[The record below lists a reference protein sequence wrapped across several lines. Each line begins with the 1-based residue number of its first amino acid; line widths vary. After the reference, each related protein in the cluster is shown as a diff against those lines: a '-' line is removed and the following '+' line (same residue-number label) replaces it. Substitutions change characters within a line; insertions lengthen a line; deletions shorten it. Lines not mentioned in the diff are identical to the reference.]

1 MSQPAG
7 PQGRSSGEPTL
18 ESALPLILILLVALG
33 ARALFLAEFPQTQ
46 ADEGLWTTSTKN
58 FLLFDDWFMDGRN
71 HLFLSPVFHFL
82 SLGVF
87 ALLGPS
93 IEAARVVS
101 AVAGVGSVGLI
112 YVLGV
117 RLFQDRTIAL
127 LAAAFM
133 ALDPWAVIHS
143 RQAMTESVLLFF
155 ILGAAVLLLGR
166 SRRELVLAGAVFSL
180 AILTKLNAAAMGL
193 ALGGYLVLRSLP
205 DGSTPSWR
213 RRLEDGALFGGVA
226 LGVAALGYWAVAQ
239 IDPERFVEVFQREL
253 GGEHVG
259 AGDQTTGRLG
269 IRPVLAGS
277 TVLELLR
284 LNPFLFAYA
293 ALGGIVAWA
302 SKARGR
308 LFLALWVVVG
318 FAFPLLQI
326 YQPIRYFFPVV
337 PALLLLVAFLVVGVS
352 RAASTAPTGDAQDP
366 RRGWAILGGAT
377 ALILAFN
384 VAYLGMSFMANRGS
398 APRAVEAWVRGNT
411 SPDEAVLAAAYLAT
425 NPPNPVYAHDVVRL
439 FPGGLEE
446 AVDELDIRYI
456 IWDQAE
462 WDPDMRDLLEERY
475 TRLHVW
481 EFGAVFGVRGT
492 GGAP

>member
-7 PQGRSSGEPTL
+7 SRDRPTGERAVA
-18 ESALPLILILLVALG
+18 SALPLLLILLVALG
-33 ARALFLAEFPQTQ
+33 ARAVFLAEFPQVQ

-101 AVAGVGSVGLI
+101 AVAGVGSVALI
-112 YVLGV
+112 YLLGV
-117 RLFQDRTIAL
+117 RLLGDRTVAL

-155 ILGAAVLLLGR
+155 ILGAAVLVLGR
-166 SRRELVLAGAVFSL
+166 SRRELALAGAIFAL

-193 ALGGYLVLRSLP
+193 ALGGYLLLRSP
-205 DGSTPSWR
+205 PHGSTPSWR

-226 LGVAALGYWAVAQ
+226 LGLAALGYWAVAQ

-259 AGDQTTGRLG
+259 AGEESTGRLG

-277 TVLELLR
+277 TMLELLR

-308 LFLALWVVVG
+308 LLLGLWLLVG

-337 PALLLLVAFLVVGVS
+337 PALFLLVGFLVDAVS
-352 RAASTAPTGDAQDP
+352 RPVPTGEGRDS
-366 RRGWAILGGAT
+366 RRGWVILGGTA

-384 VAYLGMSFMANRGS
+384 VAYLGMSFLANRGS
-398 APRAVEAWVRGNT
+398 APRVVEAWVRANT
-411 SPDEAVLAAAYLAT
+411 DPADALLAAAYLAT
-425 NPPNPVYAHDVVRL
+425 NPPNRVYAHDVARL

-456 IWDQAE
+456 IWDAAE
-462 WDPDMRDLLEERY
+462 WDQDTRELLEERY
-475 TRLHVW
+475 TRLHAW
-481 EFGAVFGVRGT
+481 EFGSVYRVRGA
-492 GGAP
+492 GVVP

>member
-7 PQGRSSGEPTL
+7 PQDRPSGEPAVA
-18 ESALPLILILLVALG
+18 SPFPLLLILLVALG
-33 ARALFLAEFPQTQ
+33 ARAVFLAEFPQVQ

-101 AVAGVGSVGLI
+101 VLAGVGSVALI
-112 YVLGV
+112 YLLGM
-117 RLFQDRTIAL
+117 RLLGDRTVAL

-193 ALGGYLVLRSLP
+193 ALGGYLLLRSP
-205 DGSTPSWR
+205 AGGSTPAWR
-213 RRLEDGALFGGVA
+213 RRLEDGALFGGAA
-226 LGVAALGYWAVAQ
+226 LGLAALGYWAVAQ
-239 IDPERFVEVFQREL
+239 VDPERFVEVFQREL

-259 AGDQTTGRLG
+259 AGEASTGRLG
-269 IRPVLAGS
+269 LRPVLAGS
-277 TVLELLR
+277 TLLELLR
-284 LNPFLFAYA
+284 LNPFLFTYA

-308 LFLALWVVVG
+308 LLLGLWLVVG

-337 PALLLLVAFLVVGVS
+337 PALLLLVAFLVAGMS
-352 RAASTAPTGDAQDP
+352 RAVSPGAGQDS
-366 RRGWAILGGAT
+366 RSRWAVLGGAA
-377 ALILAFN
+377 ALVLAFN
-384 VAYLGMSFMANRGS
+384 VAYLGMSLLANRGS
-398 APRAVEAWVRGNT
+398 APRAVEAWVRENT
-411 SPDEAVLAAAYLAT
+411 SPDEAILAAAYLAT
-425 NPPNPVYAHDVVRL
+425 NPPNRVYAHDVVRL

-446 AVDELDIRYI
+446 AVDELEIRYI
-456 IWDQAE
+456 IWDAAE
-462 WDPDMRDLLEERY
+462 WDQAARELLEERY
-475 TRLHVW
+475 TRLQAW
-481 EFGAVFGVRGT
+481 EFGAVYGVRGA